1 MKHSVRFLPW
11 AVACVATVQAHAIVI
26 NVPADFSS
34 IQQAVNAAGFT
45 DTVLVAPG
53 VYFETVKVL
62 GKSLTLASHFLLDG
76 NTSHI
81 LNTVIDASQP
91 THPDTASAVILD
103 HVNSGVLC
111 GFTLTG
117 GTGTRWFD
125 VSDGLFY
132 REGGGVLTEG
142 GAPTI
147 RDNVII
153 GNRATNKAT
162 TTSAGGGGLRSGF
175 GVGGPVNIVHN
186 VFAYNEGLYGG
197 AAVLFHQPASFR
209 NNIVYRNKGGQDFG
223 GAGVWYASTAGTSE
237 FANNTFVGNHS
248 SLDGGGILVWNA
260 AGNLVNNIVHGNTST
275 GSGPQIRLRAG
286 AGGTTVSYCDVEGGF
301 AGTGN
306 LNTAPLIDWPLP
318 YLQATSP
325 CIDTG
330 DPAPAR
336 NDPEDTGNPGM
347 ALPPSLGATHS
358 DMGAAGGPDAAPFP
372 DFNSPQAYLVPDTLR
387 FDTLH
392 VDSTRV
398 LQALLGKVQFGMIQ
412 VDSVRF
418 TGDATLSAQNIP
430 ELVGPLGAGPVDSFA
445 VQWHPVT
452 YGPLSATLLV
462 YHGDPSAP
470 SPLTAAVR
478 GHAPGKTGDTNFDGV
493 ITSADI
499 IHLVNYVFKGGLP
512 PRPVPR
518 SGDVN
523 CSENITSADVIG
535 LVNYVFKG
543 GLAPCP

>member
-1 MKHSVRFLPW
+1 MKTLVRFLPCAAVCVLSSQ
-11 AVACVATVQAHAIVI
+11 AVAAVI
-26 NVPADFSS
+26 NVPLDFPT
-34 IQQAVNAAGFT
+34 IQQAVSAAGLL

-53 VYFETVKVL
+53 VYQENVMVL
-62 GKSLTLASHFLLDG
+62 GKSITLASHYLLDG
-76 NTSHI
+76 NPAHV

-103 HVNSGVLC
+103 HSASGVLC

-125 VSDGLFY
+125 VSDGNFF

-142 GAPTI
+142 GSPTI

-153 GNRATNKAT
+153 GNRATDKST

-175 GVGGPVNIVHN
+175 GLGAGVSIVHN

-197 AAVLFHQPASFR
+197 AVVLFHNPGSFR
-209 NNIVYRNKGGQDFG
+209 NNIVYRNRGGQDFG
-223 GAGVWYASTAGTSE
+223 GGGVWYAASVGTST
-237 FANNTFVGNHS
+237 FSNNDYIDNHS
-248 SLDGGGILVWNA
+248 TTDGGGLLIWNA
-260 AGNLVNNIVHGNTST
+260 TAIVINSIARGNTAIT
-275 GSGPQIRLRAG
+275 GPQIRLRSG
-286 AGGTTVSYCDVEGGF
+286 AAASTVTYSDVQGGF
-301 AGTGN
+301 TGTGN
-306 LNTAPLIDWPLP
+306 IDIDPLFDGPLF
-318 YLQATSP
+318 YLQGASP

-330 DPAPAR
+330 DPAPAL

-347 ALPPSLGATHS
+347 ALPPALGTVHS

-372 DFNSPQAYLVPDTLR
+372 DFNSPQGYLEPDTLN
-387 FDTLH
+387 FDTVA
-392 VDSTRV
+392 VDSAGL
-398 LQALLGKVQFGMIQ
+398 LQAVLGKLQFGIVP

-418 TGDATLSAQNIP
+418 AGDASLSALDIP
-430 ELVGPLGAGPVDSFA
+430 DLIGPLGSGPLDSFS
-445 VQWHPVT
+445 VQWVPVT
-452 YGPLSATLLV
+452 YGPLAATLLL
-462 YHGDPSAP
+462 YHGDVSATN
-470 SPLTAAVR
+470 PLTAVVR

-518 SGDVN
+518 SGDVD
-523 CSENITSADVIG
+523 CSGTITSADIIV

-543 GLAPCP
+543 GAAPCI